1 MAGKEGKRIRDN
13 VGIREG
19 NMDADIDRMMRK
31 LQLRGKGAGA
41 GYGSGVGVYTGA
53 GGVAPSL
60 DIGQFTGS
68 LGKGLREP
76 CSPNRTAYF
85 FGAELNVPEAM
96 SWNCSPEIVDPAPTY
111 DLSTLVPPK
120 EICVALFKATN
131 LTSGGDIEITFIRNR
146 DEHIMFAWPFTI
158 PDPQSFGFDYWA
170 WYYIYGYIGYVE
182 WEIFEDGDYR
192 VEFGEPLVPPA
203 IVLPFSIT
211 GITAL
216 PTDFDVI
223 IQTGE
228 GGTTVPV
235 PGTYPVADGVLLAV
249 SAVPN
254 AGWNFNRFVVEPG
267 GTFTT
272 NPVEVM
278 IDQNITITA
287 VFTDTG
293 TVPPGPGPGTGLDI
307 TEIINLMIIH

>member
-1 MAGKEGKRIRDN
+1 
-13 VGIREG
+13 
-19 NMDADIDRMMRK
+19 MDADIDRMMRK

-158 PDPQSFGFDYWA
+158 PDPQKKA
-170 WYYIYGYIGYVE
+170 CIC
-182 WEIFEDGDYR
+182 
-192 VEFGEPLVPPA
+192 
-203 IVLPFSIT
+203 
-211 GITAL
+211 
-216 PTDFDVI
+216 
-223 IQTGE
+223 
-228 GGTTVPV
+228 
-235 PGTYPVADGVLLAV
+235 
-249 SAVPN
+249 
-254 AGWNFNRFVVEPG
+254 
-267 GTFTT
+267 TT
-272 NPVEVM
+272 NPLPRQL
-278 IDQNITITA
+278 IFRYS
-287 VFTDTG
+287 FT
-293 TVPPGPGPGTGLDI
+293 VGLDSMVI
-307 TEIINLMIIH
+307 VWHQKW